1 MRRIA
6 PLMRAGTRPARAYTL
21 AALACTTLAARGSDQ
36 RVYYAWQD
44 GSWVSITA
52 AEYLALQP

>member
-1 MRRIA
+1 MSV
-6 PLMRAGTRPARAYTL
+6 PSTRAGTHPARACALAALSCMTL
-21 AALACTTLAARGSDQ
+21 AACGSDQ

-44 GSWVSITA
+44 GGWVSITA